1 MLFNRVYHPY
11 RYSNT
16 SSFLHKGLIK
26 ALHII
31 PSVAQM
37 RGGPSQAALQMVRA
51 LQECGVGAEIATTN
65 DNGSELLDVSLCQQ
79 IEYQQV
85 PVWFFSRFSPP
96 TKSLR
101 EFAFSNQLTTW
112 LWQHIAEYDLLHIHA
127 IFSYPSTAAM
137 AIARLKGI
145 PYIVRP
151 LGQLCEWSLQQSAR
165 KKQIYL
171 NLVEY
176 ANLNH
181 SKALHFTSQQEQ
193 QEVSKLSLKSPSFI
207 LPHGLSIPIPV
218 PDARQ
223 RLRQLLK
230 VPEDEPVI
238 LFMSR
243 LHPKKGLDY
252 LIPALGKLANQ
263 RFTFVLAGSGS
274 PKYETE
280 ISNLLGSAGIRQCT
294 YLSGFVA
301 DEMKDLLLQGADL
314 FALTSHSENFGV
326 AVLEALAVG
335 LPVLITPGVAL
346 ASVVEQYQLGYVV
359 ELDVAAIASGVQ
371 HWLSSLE
378 QAKAMGDR
386 ARQLIL
392 EKYTWDR
399 IASNLIEVYTAM
411 LKQERI
417 PTLY

>member
-1 MLFNRVYHPY
+1 MKV
-11 RYSNT
+11 
-16 SSFLHKGLIK
+16 LHV
-26 ALHII
+26 I
-31 PSVAQM
+31 PSIAPV
-37 RGGPSQAALQMVRA
+37 RGGPSHAVLAMVKALRA
-51 LQECGVGAEIATTN
+51 HGVDAEIATTN
-65 DNGSELLDVSLCQQ
+65 DNGPDLLDVPLQQ
-79 IEYQQV
+79 PIEYEQV
-85 PVWFFSRFSPP
+85 PVWFFPRFSPAVA
-96 TKSLR
+96 SIR
-101 EFAFSNQLTTW
+101 EFAFSSYLTTW
-112 LWQHIAEYDLLHIHA
+112 LWRHIPEYDLLHIHA

-171 NLVEY
+171 TLVER

-181 SKALHFTSQQEQ
+181 SQALHFTSKQEQ

-207 LPHGLSIPIPV
+207 LPHGLSIPVPI
-218 PDARQ
+218 PDARY

-230 VPEDEPVI
+230 VPADEPVI

-252 LIPALGKLANQ
+252 LIPALGKLAHQ

-274 PKYETE
+274 PEYEAE
-280 ISNLLGSAGIRQCT
+280 ISDLLVSTGIRDCT
-294 YLSGFVA
+294 YRSGFVT
-301 DEMKDLLLQGADL
+301 DEMKDILLQGADM

-335 LPVLITPGVAL
+335 LPVLVTPGVAL

-359 ELDVAAIASGVQ
+359 ELDVAAIASGFQ
-371 HWLSSLE
+371 RWLHNPQ
-378 QAKAMGDR
+378 QAKKMGDR

-392 EKYTWDR
+392 EKYTWER
-399 IASNLIEVYTAM
+399 IALNLIEVYTPM
-411 LKQERI
+411 LI
-417 PTLY
+417 